1 MLLRVTASHSLLMRS
16 LGLLQ
21 LLFGLDEALCRYDQ
35 LVLETFILISKLVDL
50 QLMLCQLI

>member
-1 MLLRVTASHSLLMRS
+1 MRS